1 MNSPEIKNSS
11 KKKKITAKKL
21 RNEFSGKDFDVL
33 WITFYKLFE
42 VLIS

>member
-11 KKKKITAKKL
+11 KKKKKITAKKL

-33 WITFYKLFE
+33 
-42 VLIS
+42 